1 MEVSDGGT
9 IYDRVLCVMQKIA
22 ERLILSGFGTK
33 MLEKQVS
40 LTCLVGVTICY
51 TIDVCDAS
59 RFTSESPAQHNLRV

>member
-1 MEVSDGGT
+1 
-9 IYDRVLCVMQKIA
+9 MQKIA